1 MSKILITGGTGF
13 IGSNLI
19 RQLIST
25 RNEIH
30 SINKNLNNFWR
41 ISDITEK
48 INVHNVDLIDKTSL
62 EKTIKKINPDIV
74 FHLAAYGI
82 NYLEKNFSETLQ
94 TNLLG
99 THNLFSILSDQPLKR
114 IVNVGSV
121 FEYGLP
127 ITKRGFLETD
137 CTNPLTLY
145 GISKSAQTNLAN
157 FFYNSRSLPI
167 VTLRLFTPYGM
178 FENKGRIVSD
188 IMISLAKKK
197 KLIISSPKS
206 TRDFIFIDDVVDALM
221 KSSTAKNVNGKIFN
235 IGLGKSVS
243 VEEIINISKN
253 LSDIELKTQTTKMH
267 KREYDL
273 FGGKGHAE
281 ILQAKKFLNW
291 YPKYSIMQGLEKTF
305 SWYKNNISLYS

>member
-48 INVHNVDLIDKTSL
+48 INIHNVDLIDKTSL

-99 THNLFSILSDQPLKR
+99 TYNLFSILSDQPLKR

-127 ITKRGFLETD
+127 NTKLGFLETD

-145 GISKSAQTNLAN
+145 GISKSAQTN
-157 FFYNSRSLPI
+157 
-167 VTLRLFTPYGM
+167 
-178 FENKGRIVSD
+178 
-188 IMISLAKKK
+188 
-197 KLIISSPKS
+197 
-206 TRDFIFIDDVVDALM
+206 
-221 KSSTAKNVNGKIFN
+221 
-235 IGLGKSVS
+235 
-243 VEEIINISKN
+243 
-253 LSDIELKTQTTKMH
+253 
-267 KREYDL
+267 
-273 FGGKGHAE
+273 
-281 ILQAKKFLNW
+281 
-291 YPKYSIMQGLEKTF
+291 
-305 SWYKNNISLYS
+305 